1 MKTTI
6 TKKLLGLALSVFS
19 ITAAAQCPSVNNM
32 SVTLGTNGT
41 ATVTPILSSA
51 NSTLTM
57 YYWSVTPNAT
67 QTSSTWQPNGTFQFP
82 TNGTYTL
89 SVFITDSLNGC
100 STNGSTVLNITNMS
114 ASACNAAFTYYTD
127 SACVTHFINSSTGNN
142 LSYSWNINGNS
153 YSSINPSVSLSNG
166 TYPVVLFTYS
176 GGNLC
181 DSIYQSTT
189 VSCGGGGTTT
199 PCQASF
205 YTYTDSSCVTHF
217 VNTSTAGNSVVWN
230 INGMT
235 YTSAPSIALANGNHY
250 VTLYSYM
257 PAGGFCD
264 STSQMI
270 NVACGSGTT
279 TPCQASFYTYTD
291 SSCVTHFVNSTPCT
305 YSVSSWNINGTMYYT
320 PSPALSLTNGNYFV
334 ILNASIIGSG
344 VSTSSNVVNV
354 ACNSGTTTPSAC
366 QANSNFYVFPDSTN
380 AGNYFAYNL
389 SSGTGNVSYLWNFGD
404 GTTSTQQYPFHQYA
418 VPGQYIICLTVS
430 ATSGTTTC
438 TDTDCDSSSVQ
449 RMVTGFVM
457 SQVNVIAQAATGI
470 KQAEILT
477 GLNAY
482 PNPIADELTIEATT
496 KDNSKLNYNLID
508 ALGRSVLTGSVENSK
523 AIINTSSLEKGFYSL
538 SITNENGSS
547 LKAIKLV
554 K

>member
-1 MKTTI
+1 
-6 TKKLLGLALSVFS
+6 
-19 ITAAAQCPSVNNM
+19 
-32 SVTLGTNGT
+32 
-41 ATVTPILSSA
+41 
-51 NSTLTM
+51 
-57 YYWSVTPNAT
+57 
-67 QTSSTWQPNGTFQFP
+67 
-82 TNGTYTL
+82 
-89 SVFITDSLNGC
+89 
-100 STNGSTVLNITNMS
+100 
-114 ASACNAAFTYYTD
+114 
-127 SACVTHFINSSTGNN
+127 
-142 LSYSWNINGNS
+142 
-153 YSSINPSVSLSNG
+153 
-166 TYPVVLFTYS
+166 
-176 GGNLC
+176 
-181 DSIYQSTT
+181 
-189 VSCGGGGTTT
+189 
-199 PCQASF
+199 
-205 YTYTDSSCVTHF
+205 
-217 VNTSTAGNSVVWN
+217 
-230 INGMT
+230 
-235 YTSAPSIALANGNHY
+235 
-250 VTLYSYM
+250 
-257 PAGGFCD
+257 
-264 STSQMI
+264 
-270 NVACGSGTT
+270 
-279 TPCQASFYTYTD
+279 
-291 SSCVTHFVNSTPCT
+291 
-305 YSVSSWNINGTMYYT
+305 MYYT
-320 PSPALSLTNGNYFV
+320 SSPALSLTNGNYFV

-344 VSTSSNVVNV
+344 VNTSSNVVNV
-354 ACNSGTTTPSAC
+354 ACNSGTTTPASC

-508 ALGRSVLTGSVENSK
+508 ALGRSVLTGSIENSK